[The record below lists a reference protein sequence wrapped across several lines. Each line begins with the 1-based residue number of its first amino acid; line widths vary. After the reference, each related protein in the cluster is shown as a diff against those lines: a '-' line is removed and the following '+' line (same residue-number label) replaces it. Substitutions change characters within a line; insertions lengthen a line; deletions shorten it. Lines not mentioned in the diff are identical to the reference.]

1 MYGSYGSNSGGGLVG
16 IIITVI
22 IVLVGI
28 FFACRELMCW
38 YYKINKIIS
47 LMEEQ
52 NSLLKHQMGLS
63 STSAVNIPAADD
75 WTCPKC
81 GNKNRK
87 TALFCN
93 SCGEKK

>member
-1 MYGSYGSNSGGGLVG
+1 MYRSYGSSGSGEIVG

-52 NSLLKHQMGLS
+52 NNLLKHQMGIS
-63 STSAVNIPAADD
+63 PTSAVHIPSADD
-75 WTCPKC
+75 WVCPKC
-81 GNKNRK
+81 KNNNRK

-93 SCGEKK
+93 NCGEKK